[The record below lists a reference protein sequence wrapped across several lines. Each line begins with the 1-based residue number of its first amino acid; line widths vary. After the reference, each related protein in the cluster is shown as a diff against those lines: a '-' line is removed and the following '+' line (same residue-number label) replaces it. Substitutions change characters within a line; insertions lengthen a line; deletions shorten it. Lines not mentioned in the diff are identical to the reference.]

1 MSRALRVAVVIAL
14 LALLPALAVAVLLAT
29 ALQREPSVLSATE
42 LVPED
47 VARAVS
53 LLRTHDPRRA
63 APGVVSA
70 ALVQERELEVLLSH
84 GARRWLP
91 GVSGRVDFARGSA
104 RLHFS
109 SHLDALPLAGSPWA
123 GLAALAAPFGRW
135 VNLELELQETGGLPA
150 IASAR
155 VGNLPLPAWALQA
168 LAEQALA
175 RSGLAP
181 EWQLAQE
188 VVRRVR
194 FEGDHALVVYA
205 WQPDSARRMMAS
217 LLTPQELARLKPY
230 QDRLATLTA
239 AASGWQ
245 MPLVQAMAPLF
256 ALAAERSAGGGDA
269 AAENR
274 AALVVL
280 TLFANGRHV
289 GSVAPAARAWPRPR
303 PLRLTL
309 GGREDFPQ
317 HFLVSAALVTEGTSP
332 LSRAIGLYKEV
343 ADSRGGSGF
352 SFNDMAA
359 NRAGTRF
366 GELALQRPQDLQ
378 QRVAGGPQGGTL
390 RDEDLL
396 PAVADLPEFMPEAEF
411 RRRFGGVGAPAYEAL
426 LADIDR
432 RVAGLALLR

>member
-1 MSRALRVAVVIAL
+1 MSRPLRIAL
-14 LALLPALAVAVLLAT
+14 GSALLLVLLPLLAALLVLAT
-29 ALQREPSVLSATE
+29 ALQREPAVLGAVE
-42 LVPED
+42 VAPED

-63 APGVVSA
+63 VPGAVST
-70 ALVQERELEVLLSH
+70 ALVRERELEVLISH

-91 GVSGRVDFARGSA
+91 GTSGRVAFTRGTAELQLSTH
-104 RLHFS
+104 LS
-109 SHLDALPLAGSPWA
+109 SLPMLGGTA
-123 GLAALAAPFGRW
+123 AALAAPFGRW
-135 VNLELELQETGGLPA
+135 VNLRIELQETGGLPA
-150 IASAR
+150 VAAAR
-155 VGNLPLPAWALQA
+155 VGGLPLPAWALEA
-168 LAEQALA
+168 LAQRVLA
-175 RSGLAP
+175 RSGFAP
-181 EWQLAQE
+181 EWQLALD

-194 FEGDHALVVYA
+194 FDAGHALVIYA
-205 WQPDSARRMMAS
+205 WQPDSVRRVMAS
-217 LLTPQELARLKPY
+217 LLTPAELERLKPY

-239 AASGWQ
+239 QVQGWQ
-245 MPLVQAMAPLF
+245 WPMVRAMAPLF
-256 ALAAERSAGGGDA
+256 ELAARRSADGGDA
-269 AAENR
+269 VAENR

-289 GSVAPAARAWPRPR
+289 GSVAPAARGWARPR

-309 GGREDFPQ
+309 GGRFDFPQ

-352 SFNDMAA
+352 SFNDVAA

-366 GELALQRPQDLQ
+366 GELALQRPQELQ
-378 QRVAGGPQGGTL
+378 RRIAGAGAGGGAPL

-396 PAVADLPEFMPEAEF
+396 PAVADLPEFLPEAEF
-411 RRRFGGVGAPAYEAL
+411 RRRYGGVGAPAYEAL

-432 RVAGLALLR
+432 RIAGLPLLR

>member
-1 MSRALRVAVVIAL
+1 MSRALRVALVIAL
-14 LALLPALAVAVLLAT
+14 LALLLPVLGVVVLLST
-29 ALQREPSVLSATE
+29 ALQREPSVVGATE
-42 LVPED
+42 LAPDD

-63 APGVVSA
+63 VPGQVST
-70 ALVQERELEVLLSH
+70 ALLQEREVEVLLSH

-91 GVSGRVDFARGSA
+91 GSSGRADFANGSA
-104 RLHFS
+104 QVHIS
-109 SHLDALPLAGSPWA
+109 THLGALPLLGDTA
-123 GLAALAAPFGRW
+123 AALAAPFGRW
-135 VNLELELQETGGLPA
+135 VNIEIDLQETGGLPA
-150 IASAR
+150 MAGAR
-155 VGNLPLPAWALQA
+155 VGGLPLPAWAVEA
-168 LAEQALA
+168 LTQRALE
-175 RSGLAP
+175 RSGFAP

-205 WQPDSARRMMAS
+205 WQPDSARRVMAS
-217 LLTPQELARLKPY
+217 LLTPAELGRLKPY
-230 QDRLATLTA
+230 QDRLAAVTTRA
-239 AASGWQ
+239 TGWQ
-245 MPLVQAMAPLF
+245 LPLVEAMAPLF
-256 ALAAERSAGGGDA
+256 ELAAQRSAAGHDA

-280 TLFANGRHV
+280 TLFVNGRHV

-303 PLRLTL
+303 RLRLTL
-309 GGREDFPQ
+309 GGRIDFPQ

-366 GELALQRPQDLQ
+366 GELALQQPRELQ
-378 QRVAGGPQGGTL
+378 RRVAGAGGL
-390 RDEDLL
+390 RDADLL

-432 RVAGLALLR
+432 RIAVVPLLR